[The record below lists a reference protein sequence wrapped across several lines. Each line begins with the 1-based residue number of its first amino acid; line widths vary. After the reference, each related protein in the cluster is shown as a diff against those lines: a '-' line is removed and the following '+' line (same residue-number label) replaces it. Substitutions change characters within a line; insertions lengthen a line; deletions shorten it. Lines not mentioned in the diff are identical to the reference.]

1 MDVRQILPAIV
12 LIIILILATSYPVNG
27 QDYTLRGSRR
37 NPRQIYLTKSDSSS
51 SSLNPSH
58 QHSLLDTFS
67 LSFVGNFN
75 FANTLEGLSKIME
88 GISSFIDLSIIRAT
102 VDVVLDKFMPGS
114 SEDAMD
120 LSNDIS
126 GPIPR
131 RDVDVEE
138 LLEKSHKKEM
148 LKQEITTVV
157 GAALLKQE
165 CYQRTACMIGH
176 RASGFAAK
184 DVLFIMAEKI
194 VPSWKYTLDLI
205 KNGSQRALDCDT
217 FICSTERRREG
228 GNTRH

>member
-1 MDVRQILPAIV
+1 MDGRQIISALV
-12 LIIILILATSYPVNG
+12 LITILIFATSYPVNG
-27 QDYTLRGSRR
+27 QDFTSSIPRR
-37 NPRQIYLTKSDSSS
+37 HPRQIYLTKSDSP

-114 SEDAMD
+114 SEDGID

-138 LLEKSHKKEM
+138 LMEKSHKKEM

-176 RASGFAAK
+176 RASSFAAK

-194 VPSWKYTLDLI
+194 VPSWKYTIDLI
-205 KNGSQRALDCDT
+205 KSGSQRALDCDT
-217 FICSTERRREG
+217 FICSTERRQD
-228 GNTRH
+228 GNLRH

>member
-37 NPRQIYLTKSDSSS
+37 NPRQIYLTK
-51 SSLNPSH
+51 
-58 QHSLLDTFS
+58 
-67 LSFVGNFN
+67 
-75 FANTLEGLSKIME
+75 I
-88 GISSFIDLSIIRAT
+88 IDLSIIRAT